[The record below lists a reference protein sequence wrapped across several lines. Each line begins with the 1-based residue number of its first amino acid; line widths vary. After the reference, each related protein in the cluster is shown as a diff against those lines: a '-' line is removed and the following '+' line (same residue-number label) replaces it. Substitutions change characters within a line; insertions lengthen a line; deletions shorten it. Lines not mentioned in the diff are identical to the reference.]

1 MPYVCMY
8 LSICMCYRVSKDDR
22 RKVWKLRCD
31 TSAEF
36 DDWIEKFSNVLVQHI
51 LYTIYYMHFMY
62 VMYVYIYCTEIRRRL
77 HFAYITS
84 LPIYTCMYIC

>member
-1 MPYVCMY
+1 MYVCMH

-31 TSAEF
+31 TRAEF

-51 LYTIYYMHFMY
+51 LYTIYYMYLCMNFMY
-62 VMYVYIYCTEIRRRL
+62 VCMYVCIHILY
-77 HFAYITS
+77 
-84 LPIYTCMYIC
+84 